1 MKNTLKSVIA
11 LSMLVFVGLG
21 CGILGRATGGTSESN
36 ANANKSLTDRAVD
49 TVAGQSKIGIPE
61 CDEAMDILE
70 AQANNPDD
78 NFVTKAIK
86 QTALNQFREQLKKAL
101 EDNKNN
107 SNKAEV
113 AKFCREF
120 KQNMINNLG
129 NSNTNS
135 SK

>member
-1 MKNTLKSVIA
+1 MRNSLLLI
-11 LSMLVFVGLG
+11 FVVSLLAFAGLG

-49 TVAGQSKIGIPE
+49 TVTGESKIGIPE

-78 NFVTKAIK
+78 NFVTKAVK
-86 QTALNQFREQLKKAL
+86 QTVLNKFREQLKKAL

-120 KQNMINNLG
+120 KQNMINNLA